1 MLLGDGIKLV
11 RTPPGKVV
19 ALVGAT
25 GVGKTTTIAK
35 LAAVFAFQMGKRV
48 SLISMDNYRIAA
60 AEQLRTYADIM
71 GVDLDIV
78 FSKDEFDSVLSR
90 RRSSDL
96 VLVDTAGRSPNN
108 AKQLQELREIFA
120 VHPPDEVHLVMAAS
134 TKRDDM
140 QLLLDAFM
148 PLSYDHVIV
157 SKLDETRS
165 LGAIYNLT
173 KHCKLPISYFTVG
186 QSVPEDIRT
195 ATLPFIQ
202 KWISQGRIL

>member
-1 MLLGDGIKLV
+1 
-11 RTPPGKVV
+11 
-19 ALVGAT
+19 
-25 GVGKTTTIAK
+25 
-35 LAAVFAFQMGKRV
+35 
-48 SLISMDNYRIAA
+48 
-60 AEQLRTYADIM
+60 
-71 GVDLDIV
+71 
-78 FSKDEFDSVLSR
+78 
-90 RRSSDL
+90 
-96 VLVDTAGRSPNN
+96 
-108 AKQLQELREIFA
+108 
-120 VHPPDEVHLVMAAS
+120 
-134 TKRDDM
+134 M
-140 QLLLDAFM
+140 QLMLDAFT